1 MSRAQGTG
9 RRAQGVKNGAQGT
22 GRRAQGKDKEDAPTR
37 SSGRFPGFTLR
48 PTVAFWVFLIAMPL
62 LGVAALNTGNNA
74 LYVLLS
80 LTLGS
85 FVASGVF
92 SRHTLSG
99 LSVRLVAP
107 GEAFAGA
114 AVGVQVEVHNR
125 SRWLP
130 AAFVGLRLVGLPG
143 IAMVSRVAPLG
154 KALVSL
160 PTVFPRRGRVKL
172 PAVQVEVRLP
182 LGFFVKVVRWPQD
195 GEILVFPRRVRV
207 GTVRRVGL
215 ARHEEAT
222 APGTGRRGGEVDQL
236 REFRPSD
243 DVRDIHWKQTARQQ
257 RLIVVE
263 RRERSLPSHYLA
275 LDRQLP
281 RRNDGEVLRRFEDL
295 VSEVA
300 SSALDQLHR
309 GEPVGLIIG
318 GAVTPPGSGSAHA
331 RRLLEHLALVRAVGP
346 GEDPLPPLLS
356 EERVYRL
363 VEAR

>member
-1 MSRAQGTG
+1 MSDGSTVMRPRKFGT
-9 RRAQGVKNGAQGT
+9 
-22 GRRAQGKDKEDAPTR
+22 
-37 SSGRFPGFTLR
+37 RFPGFTLK
-48 PTVAFWVFLIAMPL
+48 PTTAFWVFLGGVPL

-74 LYVLLS
+74 LYLLLA

-85 FVASGVF
+85 FVASGTL
-92 SRHTLSG
+92 SRHTLSH
-99 LSVRLVAP
+99 LQARLIAP

-114 AVGVQVEVHNR
+114 AVGVQVEIHNR

-130 AAFVGLRLVGLPG
+130 AAFVVCRLPGLPG
-143 IAMVSRVAPLG
+143 NAVVSRLSPQG
-154 KALVSL
+154 TALLSM
-160 PTVFPRRGRVKL
+160 PTVFPRRGRRTL

-182 LGFFVKVVRWPQD
+182 LGFFVKVVRWPQA

-207 GTVRRVGL
+207 GAVRHAGL
-215 ARHEEAT
+215 VRHEEVT
-222 APGTGRRGGEVDQL
+222 APGRGRRGGEVEQL

-257 RLIVVE
+257 RFIVVE

-281 RRNDGEVLRRFEDL
+281 RRNDGELLQRFEDL

-300 SSALDQLHR
+300 SSALVQLRR
-309 GEPVGLIIG
+309 GEPVGLIVG
-318 GAVTPPGSGSAHA
+318 GTVTPPGTGSAHA
-331 RRLLEHLALVRAVGP
+331 RRLLESLALVQAVGP
-346 GEDPLPPLLS
+346 GDDPLPALLS
-356 EERVYRL
+356 GGQVYRL

>member
-1 MSRAQGTG
+1 M
-9 RRAQGVKNGAQGT
+9 
-22 GRRAQGKDKEDAPTR
+22 
-37 SSGRFPGFTLR
+37 
-48 PTVAFWVFLIAMPL
+48 FLASVPL

-74 LYVLLS
+74 LYLLLA

-85 FVASGVF
+85 FVASGAF
-92 SRHTLSG
+92 SRHTLSC
-99 LSVRLVAP
+99 LSVRLLAP
-107 GEAFAGA
+107 AEVFAGS
-114 AVGVQVEVHNR
+114 AVGVQLEVHNR
-125 SRWLP
+125 SRWVP
-130 AAFVGLRLVGLPG
+130 AAFVLFRLVGLPG
-143 IAMVSRVAPLG
+143 TAVVSRVAPLG
-154 KALVSL
+154 AALVSL
-160 PTVFPRRGRVKL
+160 PTVFPRRGRLRL

-182 LGFFVKVVRWPQD
+182 LGFFVKVVRWPQG
-195 GEILVFPRRVRV
+195 GEILVFPRRLRV

-222 APGTGRRGGEVDQL
+222 APGRGRRGGEVDQL

-281 RRNDGEVLRRFEDL
+281 RRDDLDLLQRFEDL

-300 SSALDQLHR
+300 SSVLDQLHR

-318 GAVTPPGSGSAHA
+318 SAVTPPGSGSAHA
-331 RRLLEHLALVRAVGP
+331 RVLLEHLALVRAVGP
-346 GEDPLPPLLS
+346 GEDPLPPLFAGGQ
-356 EERVYRL
+356 VYRL